1 MSPYKEKVY
10 STVEMEPSHEYSS
23 IIECNTPV
31 AEESMEVEEKAPAVE
46 PIKEKVSLSP
56 EPIHEVLL
64 VPSNAPDEDIPLPPP
79 VLNSEDIPLLPPAL
93 NSDGI
98 LPIPPPVLNSDGI
111 LPIPPPVLNS
121 DGILPIPVLNSD
133 GILPIPAPVD
143 VEMTLKEETIERL
156 NHIVNEV

>member
-64 VPSNAPDEDIPLPPP
+64 VPSNASDEDIPLPPP

-98 LPIPPPVLNSDGI
+98 LPI
-111 LPIPPPVLNS
+111 PPVLNS

>member
-64 VPSNAPDEDIPLPPP
+64 VPSNASDEDIPLPPP

-93 NSDGI
+93 NSEDI
-98 LPIPPPVLNSDGI
+98 PLPPPVLNSEGI
-111 LPIPPPVLNS
+111 L
-121 DGILPIPVLNSD
+121 LPPVLNSD

>member
-64 VPSNAPDEDIPLPPP
+64 VPSNASDEDIPLPPP
-79 VLNSEDIPLLPPAL
+79 VLNSEGILLPPAL

-111 LPIPPPVLNS
+111 LPIPA
-121 DGILPIPVLNSD
+121 LNSD

>member
-31 AEESMEVEEKAPAVE
+31 AEESMEVEEEVPAVE

-79 VLNSEDIPLLPPAL
+79 VLNSDEILLPPALNSDEILSIPPPAL

-98 LPIPPPVLNSDGI
+98 LPIPALNSDGI
-111 LPIPPPVLNS
+111 LPP
-121 DGILPIPVLNSD
+121 
-133 GILPIPAPVD
+133 PAPVD

>member
-23 IIECNTPV
+23 VIECNTPV

-79 VLNSEDIPLLPPAL
+79 VLNSDEILLPPAL

-98 LPIPPPVLNSDGI
+98 LPP
-111 LPIPPPVLNS
+111 
-121 DGILPIPVLNSD
+121 
-133 GILPIPAPVD
+133 PAPVD

-156 NHIVNEV
+156 NHIVNEVQFVFL

>member
-64 VPSNAPDEDIPLPPP
+64 VPSNASDEDIPLPPP

-111 LPIPPPVLNS
+111 F
-121 DGILPIPVLNSD
+121 PIPV
-133 GILPIPAPVD
+133 PVD

>member
-23 IIECNTPV
+23 VIECNTPV
-31 AEESMEVEEKAPAVE
+31 AEESMEVEEEVPAVE

-56 EPIHEVLL
+56 EPIHETIPE
-64 VPSNAPDEDIPLPPP
+64 PSDAPDEDIPLPPP
-79 VLNSEDIPLLPPAL
+79 VLNSDEILLPPAL

-98 LPIPPPVLNSDGI
+98 LPIPPPALNSDGI
-111 LPIPPPVLNS
+111 LPIPALNS
-121 DGILPIPVLNSD
+121 DGILPP
-133 GILPIPAPVD
+133 PAPVD

>member
-64 VPSNAPDEDIPLPPP
+64 VPSNASDEDIPPPPPP
-79 VLNSEDIPLLPPAL
+79 VLNSEDIPLLPPA
-93 NSDGI
+93 
-98 LPIPPPVLNSDGI
+98 LNSDGI

>member
-111 LPIPPPVLNS
+111 LPIPA
-121 DGILPIPVLNSD
+121 LNSD

>member
-64 VPSNAPDEDIPLPPP
+64 VPSNASDEDIPLPPP
-79 VLNSEDIPLLPPAL
+79 VLNSEGILLPPALNSDTILPIPAL

-98 LPIPPPVLNSDGI
+98 LPIPA
-111 LPIPPPVLNS
+111 
-121 DGILPIPVLNSD
+121 LNSD

>member
-79 VLNSEDIPLLPPAL
+79 VLNSEDIPDRK
-93 NSDGI
+93 S
-98 LPIPPPVLNSDGI
+98 V
-111 LPIPPPVLNS
+111 V
-121 DGILPIPVLNSD
+121 
-133 GILPIPAPVD
+133 
-143 VEMTLKEETIERL
+143 
-156 NHIVNEV
+156 

>member
-64 VPSNAPDEDIPLPPP
+64 VPSNASDEDIPLPPP

-111 LPIPPPVLNS
+111 LPIP
-121 DGILPIPVLNSD
+121 
-133 GILPIPAPVD
+133 APVD

>member
-56 EPIHEVLL
+56 EPIHETIPE
-64 VPSNAPDEDIPLPPP
+64 PSDAPDEDIPLPPP
-79 VLNSEDIPLLPPAL
+79 VLNSDEILLPPA
-93 NSDGI
+93 
-98 LPIPPPVLNSDGI
+98 
-111 LPIPPPVLNS
+111 
-121 DGILPIPVLNSD
+121 LNSD

-156 NHIVNEV
+156 NHIVNEVQFVFL